1 LYDALDVAMRGEVTP
16 LHRHDL
22 DKSRPFAA
30 LTVKQIEVL
39 HLMSQGKSNS
49 QIATARGTSLKATE
63 DAIRRACQAIGI
75 DSSLEGN
82 SRTAAVTKYL
92 SVVGIRSDNK
102 SDQVSI

>member
-1 LYDALDVAMRGEVTP
+1 
-16 LHRHDL
+16 
-22 DKSRPFAA
+22 
-30 LTVKQIEVL
+30 VKQIEVL
-39 HLMSQGKSNS
+39 HLMSEGKSNA
-49 QIATARGTSLKATE
+49 QIAAARGTSLKATE
-63 DAIRRACQAIGI
+63 DAIRRACVAIGI

>member
-1 LYDALDVAMRGEVTP
+1 
-16 LHRHDL
+16 
-22 DKSRPFAA
+22 
-30 LTVKQIEVL
+30 
-39 HLMSQGKSNS
+39 MSQGKSNA

-92 SVVGIRSDNK
+92 SVVGIRTTHKTDS
-102 SDQVSI
+102 VTA

>member
-1 LYDALDVAMRGEVTP
+1 
-16 LHRHDL
+16 
-22 DKSRPFAA
+22 
-30 LTVKQIEVL
+30 
-39 HLMSQGKSNS
+39 LMSQGKSNA

-92 SVVGIRSDNK
+92 SVVGIRTDNK